1 MKKKIIRISNLSK
14 IYNSDSIETKALQDV
29 NLTVDEGEFVA
40 IMGTSGS
47 GKSTLLHIIGGMD
60 TLTAGEYYYAESA
73 IHDMDGKA
81 LQVFRANNI
90 SFVFQNFAL
99 IKYYSVFENIEMPL
113 LVLGMNKKERK
124 ERVYRIMDEIGI
136 RDLAEKKVSH
146 ISGGQQGRVAIARAI
161 VSNSSLLL
169 ADEPTGALDSKTSE
183 EIMAC
188 FEEIHK
194 SGRTIIMVTHDNKV
208 AQHADRIIHIEDG
221 TIVD

>member
-1 MKKKIIRISNLSK
+1 
-14 IYNSDSIETKALQDV
+14 
-29 NLTVDEGEFVA
+29 
-40 IMGTSGS
+40 MGTALAAS
-47 GKSTLLHIIGGMD
+47 KSLRTECIWLHSKASVTGTYTDAMIRDSFSYTMTVMGMD
-60 TLTAGEYYYAESA
+60 SDLKNSGTSVHIEWAAYGYGYIGFRYKLLK
-73 IHDMDGKA
+73 DGSNK
-81 LQVFRANNI
+81 LEKNGTI
-90 SFVFQNFAL
+90 SSSKGFSTNSCYVCVKL
-99 IKYYSVFENIEMPL
+99 
-113 LVLGMNKKERK
+113 
-124 ERVYRIMDEIGI
+124 
-136 RDLAEKKVSH
+136 
-146 ISGGQQGRVAIARAI
+146 ARAI